1 MESSAASASDKGSC
15 SKAPGGPA
23 GQNAVEHRTYG
34 SPLNGEE
41 HMSCSQTSENLEGL
55 TEKVGT
61 LGH

>member
-1 MESSAASASDKGSC
+1 MKSSAAWASNKGSC
-15 SKAPGGPA
+15 SKALGRPA
-23 GQNAVEHRTYG
+23 GQNPVEHRTYG
-34 SPLNGEE
+34 TPLIGEE